1 MIGKNDKFA
10 LVQILVALALIVIFI
25 AAIAGCSSSKDK
37 KALGRVLADE
47 GLVQAVAKTLP
58 PCANDT
64 TVITKVD
71 TLESTFVSYDTSYI
85 TDTLLDIQEKLI
97 TKTVYKDVVRTVTNV
112 VLDVTKINALNDS
125 LHKYKNMYIQADM
138 TERATQ
144 KQNAELKKKV
154 RKMYYMG
161 ALIGIVLLVVGR
173 FSKRFIGTK
182 SFI

>member
-1 MIGKNDKFA
+1 MIGRNDKFA
-10 LVQILVALALIVIFI
+10 LVQVVVALLLIIIFI
-25 AAIAGCSSSKDK
+25 AAIAGCSSSRDK
-37 KALGRVLADE
+37 KALGRVLADP
-47 GLVQAVAKTLP
+47 GLVQSVAKTLP

-71 TLESTFVSYDTSYI
+71 TLQNTYVSYDTAYV
-85 TDTLLDIQEKLI
+85 TDTLLDIQEKI
-97 TKTVYKDVVRTVTNV
+97 VTKTVYRDVIKTVTNV
-112 VLDVTKINALNDS
+112 VIDDKKVNALNDS

-144 KQNAELKKKV
+144 KQNTELKKKV